1 MLKIELLLGKM
12 MGLVWISCG
21 YDWEDHYY
29 PWAIKHVWL
38 GNRRTKWRF
47 LAVKSIELGIFEQA
61 MFDYQGFP
69 FQKHRIIPIRAA
81 YLHSSPFVANK
92 HQQQILT
99 ILRASVH
106 PVY

>member
-1 MLKIELLLGKM
+1 MAGRWEIPLNIIELRGKSLDNN
-12 MGLVWISCG
+12 GK
-21 YDWEDHYY
+21 YRN
-29 PWAIKHVWL
+29 P
-38 GNRRTKWRF
+38 RTKWRF